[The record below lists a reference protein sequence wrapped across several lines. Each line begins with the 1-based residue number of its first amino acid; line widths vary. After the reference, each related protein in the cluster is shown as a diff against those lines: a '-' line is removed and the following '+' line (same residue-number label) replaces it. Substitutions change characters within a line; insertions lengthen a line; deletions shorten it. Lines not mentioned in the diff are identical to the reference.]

1 MDKSLAKESI
11 KNGIIAV
18 VRVQDYSLAKKISE
32 VLISEGFNGIEL
44 TFSIHNCPLLIKEL
58 KDKYKDKVIGAGTVL
73 SYENCK
79 AAINSGADFI
89 VSPCIVE
96 AVAECSNENN
106 VLCMLGA
113 STPKEVFEAYNLGCE
128 VVKLFPGDILGPRF
142 IKDIKGPMPFINLMP
157 SGGVSLE
164 NMEEWFI
171 AGAYAVSA
179 GGAVY
184 SEITH
189 ENIEILKKRASQYVN
204 EIKRIKGMI

>member
-1 MDKSLAKESI
+1 MFENTYKILKEEKAVAVIRTSTYEEAKEISI
-11 KNGIIAV
+11 AAIEGGI
-18 VRVQDYSLAKKISE
+18 KIIE
-32 VLISEGFNGIEL
+32 VTMSV
-44 TFSIHNCPLLIKEL
+44 PDAPKLIKEL
-58 KDKYKDKVIGAGTVL
+58 KDKYNDVCVGAGTVL

-96 AVAECSNENN
+96 AVAKCSNENN

-142 IKDIKGPMPFINLMP
+142 IKDIKGPMPFIDLMP

-164 NMEEWFI
+164 NMKEWFT

-189 ENIEILKKRASQYVN
+189 ENIEVLKKRASQYVN